1 MTALG
6 GGFNRSAQGGSDC
19 ATNSAADSHNG
30 AYGASRAAIGKNAL
44 YDVPGHTNGSKI
56 KDRNYFQSLYVHF
69 SGGILTACAASMPG
83 GNQPAA

>member
-1 MTALG
+1 MIT
-6 GGFNRSAQGGSDC
+6 RSARGGSDC
-19 ATNSAADSHNG
+19 VTNSAAESHNG
-30 AYGASRAAIGKNAL
+30 AYRASRAAIGKNARL
-44 YDVPGHTNGSKI
+44 YEVLGHTNGSKI